1 MTPDCLHPDR
11 NAMARD
17 LTWTYAMAAH
27 SGGLAAFYVA
37 FDEDTGELFYGLM
50 RACGE
55 TVED

>member
-1 MTPDCLHPDR
+1 MNPEADTLR
-11 NAMARD
+11 NPKLARD
-17 LTWTYAMAAH
+17 LSWHAAMAQH
-27 SGGLAAFYVA
+27 SGGLAAFYVV